1 MHTTSSRNTAGRHR
15 GNNTGAMSLR
25 KHLIKPFVVSP
36 SKDHSH
42 TVIFLHRF
50 PQDTV
55 EEELPAK
62 VLSAKLTKNHKTLSE
77 QYPTIRWVFPHPKL
91 HPNDAP
97 GRPRT
102 SCWSDLSHE
111 DVKTL
116 ELPFAFD
123 LPYVTQVIVR
133 EAELVGGLD
142 KIILGGQ
149 GDGALAAHDACTS
162 FPELP
167 PAHHK
172 NEAVIKEFLARFFH
186 GPGWSKLEHPRMAGV
201 VGMHANDGPAT
212 RDESDY
218 LLSQRTR
225 SSRIVNRS
233 ILKQTPHKF
242 IRGGYK
248 TQTITWDGARI
259 DTFASFLTSLGIRR
273 EGCNEDSPSPNPLAL
288 TPMDRPA
295 VAKQETKPEMTP
307 QQRYME
313 EIMADKKADQETRR
327 RILMRIEED
336 KRNRKY
342 RQEREKADRQ
352 HAVNQDAGTSHPG
365 SDAETANLATGD
377 TGAWSGPELDSEPV
391 SHQNIPGQ
399 GQPRRQAMVWE
410 NWATMPE
417 ELRTE
422 WEPRTGRDLTEAQA
436 RALGVPRNENDP

>member
-1 MHTTSSRNTAGRHR
+1 
-15 GNNTGAMSLR
+15 MSLR
-25 KHLIKPFVVSP
+25 KHLTKPFVVPP

-50 PQDTV
+50 PQDTA

-97 GRPRT
+97 GRSRT
-102 SCWSDLSHE
+102 SYWSDLSPE
-111 DVKTL
+111 DLKTL

-123 LPYVTQVIVR
+123 LPYVTQIIVR
-133 EAELVGGLD
+133 EAELAGGLD
-142 KIILGGQ
+142 KIIIGGQ

-167 PAHHK
+167 SEHHK
-172 NEAVIKEFLARFFH
+172 NEVIIKEFLGRFFQ
-186 GPGWSKLEHPRMAGV
+186 GAGWSKLEQPRMAGF
-201 VGMHANDGPAT
+201 VGMHAKDGPAT

-218 LLSQRTR
+218 LLSQRTT
-225 SSRIVNRS
+225 SSRIVNHS

-259 DTFASFLTSLGIRR
+259 DIFASFLTSLGIKR
-273 EGCNEDSPSPNPLAL
+273 EGYKEDLPSSNPLAL
-288 TPMDRPA
+288 TPKERPPP
-295 VAKQETKPEMTP
+295 AKKETKPEMTP

-313 EIMADKKADQETRR
+313 EIMADKKADEETRR
-327 RILMRIEED
+327 HIMMRIEED
-336 KRNRKY
+336 KRDRKY
-342 RQEREKADRQ
+342 RQERKKAARQ
-352 HAVNQDAGTSHPG
+352 HAANQEAGTSRPG
-365 SDAETANLATGD
+365 GDVKTANLGTG
-377 TGAWSGPELDSEPV
+377 GAVTSPAPELGSDTQL
-391 SHQNIPGQ
+391 HQSTPSRGRS
-399 GQPRRQAMVWE
+399 RRQAQPWE

-422 WEPRTGRDLTEAQA
+422 WEPQTGRDLTEAQA
-436 RALGVPRNENDP
+436 RALGIHRNEDDA